1 MKANLFNLGLL
12 TIIALLLLGLF
23 MVFQNP
29 PGPLSQDISFS
40 QLLNDVDQGKVR
52 DVVIQGPE
60 IHGNYT
66 DGRGFSTY
74 APNDPILVDRL
85 YKKQV
90 TITARPSQ
98 DVPWFVSLLVSWLP
112 LIGVWIFLS
121 RQIQGARLYRKGTIS
136 KTLLDDPKY
145 WRNRT
150 TEAYS
155 LAEQLAD
162 PESKRHMLEIAK
174 GYEQL
179 ALKIEEKFNGSEQS
193 K

>member
-1 MKANLFNLGLL
+1 MKANLLNFGVLAIIVLSLL
-12 TIIALLLLGLF
+12 VLF

-29 PGPLSQDISFS
+29 VQRSVSQDISFS

-52 DVVIQGPE
+52 DVLIQGPE
-60 IHGNYT
+60 IHGTFT

-74 APNDPILVDRL
+74 APNDPMLVDRL

-90 TITARPSQ
+90 TITARPSK

-112 LIGVWIFLS
+112 FVVLIGVWIFLS
-121 RQIQGARLYRKGTIS
+121 RQMQGVRLYKNGTVS
-136 KTLLDDPKY
+136 KTPLDDPKY

-150 TEAYS
+150 TEAHS

-162 PESKRHMLEIAK
+162 PESKRQMLEIAK

-179 ALKIEEKFNGSEQS
+179 ALKMEEKTQ
-193 K
+193 